1 MNHVCLLT
9 LEGVD
14 SSRTHRLRRG
24 VPGLARLTAAI
35 DEDVEALH
43 LQVIS
48 KYIEFIPELI

>member
-43 LQVIS
+43 LKS
-48 KYIEFIPELI
+48 RRALH